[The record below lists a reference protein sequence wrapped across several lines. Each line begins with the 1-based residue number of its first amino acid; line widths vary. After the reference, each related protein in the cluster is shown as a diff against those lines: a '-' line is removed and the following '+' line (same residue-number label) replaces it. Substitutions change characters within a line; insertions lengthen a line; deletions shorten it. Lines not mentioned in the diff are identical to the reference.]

1 MKNKIKLAGYSVLS
15 VAMTFPAVAFGAFDP
30 NVGGT
35 TGLPKSSL
43 MDIISNIMQWLLT
56 AVGIAGV
63 IGFVIAGLLYLTAAG
78 DEKKIATAKQAMLAS
93 IIGVIVAIAG
103 VVALNVAKSL
113 LGGTQNF

>member
-43 MDIISNIMQWLLT
+43 MDIISNIMQWMLT
-56 AVGIAGV
+56 AIGIAGV

-78 DEKKIATAKQAMLAS
+78 DEKKITTAKQAMIAS
-93 IIGVIVAIAG
+93 VTGVIVAIAG
-103 VVALNVAKSL
+103 VVALNVAKSML
-113 LGGTQNF
+113 SGNQNF